1 MKIEPRQS
9 LSDVEYYS
17 LIRSQIEHEDN
28 LIGQRLSW
36 FVASQ
41 SFFFTA
47 YAIVVSNLKPGL
59 PTHPQQFLLY
69 RIIPMAGVATCAL
82 LYCTTLGGHFAIRNL
97 SRLYKRESEGHPSG
111 LPPVHGLRRT
121 QFLGE
126 SAPLFLP
133 PIFLFLWLVLL
144 FNGRA

>member
-1 MKIEPRQS
+1 MNINKADTI
-9 LSDVEYYS
+9 SDIEYYS

-41 SFFFTA
+41 SFFFTG
-47 YAIVVSNLKPGL
+47 YAIVVSNLKPNL
-59 PTHPQQFLLY
+59 PVHHQQTLLY
-69 RIIPMAGVATCAL
+69 HIIPLAGVVTCVL
-82 LYCTTLGGHFAIRNL
+82 LYSTTLGGHFAIRNL
-97 SRLYKRESEGHPSG
+97 SRLYKRESDGHPNG

-126 SAPLFLP
+126 AAPLFLP
-133 PIFLFLWLVLL
+133 PIFLFLWLLIL

>member
-1 MKIEPRQS
+1 MKIESRQS
-9 LSDVEYYS
+9 LSDIEYYS

-47 YAIVVSNLKPGL
+47 YAIVVSNLRQGVVA
-59 PTHPQQFLLY
+59 HHQQILLY
-69 RIIPMAGVATCAL
+69 HIIPLAGAVTCTL

-97 SRLYKRESEGHPSG
+97 SRLYQKESEGRPSG

-126 SAPLFLP
+126 AAPFFFPRFFFAFGWLFS
-133 PIFLFLWLVLL
+133 
-144 FNGRA
+144 

>member
-1 MKIEPRQS
+1 MNIESRQS
-9 LSDVEYYS
+9 LSDIEYYS

-47 YAIVVSNLKPGL
+47 YAIVVSNFRLGVAA
-59 PTHPQQFLLY
+59 HHQQILLY
-69 RIIPMAGVATCAL
+69 HIIPLAGAVTCTL

-97 SRLYKRESEGHPSG
+97 SRIYEQKSEGRPGG
-111 LPPVHGLRRT
+111 LPPVHGMRRT

-126 SAPLFLP
+126 AAPLFLP
-133 PIFLFLWLVLL
+133 PIFLCLWVVILL
-144 FNGRA
+144 SNRA